1 MNAIYFYKKETKDKF
16 IKLMEKRYSFENDV
30 LKTIEKNHPNLTD
43 QERKQ
48 IFLDWLYPKTTNDYE
63 DLLND

>member
-1 MNAIYFYKKETKDKF
+1 MNKHDDLWEIVQKD
-16 IKLMEKRYSFENDV
+16 
-30 LKTIEKNHPNLTD
+30 HPNLTD

-48 IFLDWLYPKTTNDYE
+48 IFLDWLYPKFTNDYE